1 MMRLILLT
9 CLTMVAFAANSILN
23 RMAVGA
29 GHIGA
34 LEFSL
39 IRVIAGAVMLA
50 ALVVLSRKSLPIFQ
64 ARRLW
69 GAFVLSLYLLG
80 FSVAYLQLDA
90 GLGALILFGVVQV
103 TMFGGAL
110 VAGDAVPRRRWI
122 GAGLA
127 LAGLIWLMWP
137 GEAFAVPLIASGMM
151 VLAGVGWGLYSLAG
165 RGAKE
170 PLADTAA
177 NFILAVPM
185 FWLPMLFLP
194 VQLDA
199 VATTQIGVILA
210 VICGAVTSGLG
221 YALWYTVLP
230 RLGASAGGLVQLTV
244 PVIAILGGVALLGE
258 AVSWRLVG
266 ASALVLGG
274 IAYGLVQRKIGSNG
288 S

>member
-137 GEAFAVPLIASGMM
+137 GEAFAVPLIAGGMM

-177 NFILAVPM
+177 NFILAVPI

-230 RLGASAGGLVQLTV
+230 RLGASVGGLVQLTV

>member
-199 VATTQIGVILA
+199 VATTQIGVVLA

-230 RLGASAGGLVQLTV
+230 RLGASVGGLVQLTV

-274 IAYGLVQRKIGSNG
+274 IAYGLVQRKIGSKG

>member
-1 MMRLILLT
+1 MRLILLT

>member
-137 GEAFAVPLIASGMM
+137 GEAFAVPLIAGGMM

-177 NFILAVPM
+177 NFILAVPI